1 MPSDSRIDP
10 RVKARIPTQLKI
22 SGGPQLE
29 IWMEN
34 ISITGLMLEASRDDF
49 QKILVNSKGLHI
61 HEPVEV
67 DLNFSLPGKA
77 VAQVTV
83 NARCRAIYVRRQ
95 SQNKYYIGFKF
106 LKITQRS
113 KMAVNRYINHKLAPT
128 INPMTCS
135 EK

>member
-1 MPSDSRIDP
+1 
-10 RVKARIPTQLKI
+10 
-22 SGGPQLE
+22 
-29 IWMEN
+29 MEN
-34 ISITGLMLEASRDDF
+34 ISITGLMLKLAEMTFRKSLLTA
-49 QKILVNSKGLHI
+49 KACIYMNPLKW
-61 HEPVEV
+61 
-67 DLNFSLPGKA
+67 DLKFSLPGKA